1 MTVLGMH
8 AASFELVF
16 RPNLELIAVVR
27 RFVENFYVQ
36 ILDRAD
42 VTSKLALATHEL
54 LENAVKYSSNG
65 EATVRIDIHRL
76 EGQQRVVIE
85 TVNRTAAE
93 HRHALLH
100 LLEEM
105 NRAEDAF
112 GFYQALMHKSARRR
126 EGSGLG
132 IARIRAEA
140 DMDIKVK
147 LEDEDRVHIFAGMD
161 VAPEEQSWAR

>member
-1 MTVLGMH
+1 VTVLGMH

-36 ILDRAD
+36 ILDRPD

-65 EATVRIDIHRL
+65 ETTIRIDIHRL
-76 EGQQRVVIE
+76 EDQQRVVIE
-85 TVNRTAAE
+85 TVNRTSE
-93 HRHALLH
+93 THRHALLH

-105 NRAEDAF
+105 NAASDAF
-112 GFYQALMHKSARRR
+112 AFYQEIMHRSARRR

-140 DMDIKVK
+140 DMDIKIK

-161 VAPEEQSWAR
+161 VAAEEQSWAR